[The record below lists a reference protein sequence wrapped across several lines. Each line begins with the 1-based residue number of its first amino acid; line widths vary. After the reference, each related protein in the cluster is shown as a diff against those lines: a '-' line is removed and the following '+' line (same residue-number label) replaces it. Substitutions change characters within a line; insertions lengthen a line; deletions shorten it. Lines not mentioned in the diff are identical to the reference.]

1 MKSNLHELATKVGFE
16 VVNVDDGFINYEFN
30 QRVSGVESVSYIIKV
45 VDDVTSDKARLTFD
59 AIVNV
64 LPKKLKKRIYK
75 LVKHSDIS
83 ADEKSIELVM
93 FAIDEYRAKC
103 DYNKLKEYGALFG
116 LDIEAMG
123 YPFSYIL
130 SKKDI
135 ITIVARIE
143 QEVPMEYAPA
153 LGKIKKLDYKIG
165 YVKNN
170 KEIVKSKK

>member
-30 QRVSGVESVSYIIKV
+30 ERISGVESISYIVKV
-45 VDDVTSDKARLTFD
+45 VDNAASDKARLTFD

-75 LVKHSDIS
+75 LVKHSNVGE
-83 ADEKSIELVM
+83 DEKAIELVI
-93 FAIDEYRAKC
+93 FAIDEYKAKC
-103 DYNKLKEYGALFG
+103 DYNKLSEYGALLG
-116 LDIEAMG
+116 LNLEEMG
-123 YPFSYIL
+123 YSFSYNL
-130 SKKDI
+130 GKKDVKAI
-135 ITIVARIE
+135 LAKIE
-143 QEVPMEYAPA
+143 QALPMEYAPV

-170 KEIVKSKK
+170 KELVKA